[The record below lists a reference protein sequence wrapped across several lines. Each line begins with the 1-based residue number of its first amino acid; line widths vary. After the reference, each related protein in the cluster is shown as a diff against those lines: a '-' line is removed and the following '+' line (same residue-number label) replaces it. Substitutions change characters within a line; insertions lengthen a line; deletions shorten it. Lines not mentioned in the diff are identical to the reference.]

1 MANSKIV
8 KASEKIAKGVTKGY
22 SKIEKGVVDG
32 YSKIE
37 QAVVGGYT
45 KVEDKFVEQYL
56 TKAGETVSEAKERL
70 KKEQE
75 QNAVK
80 PK

>member
-1 MANSKIV
+1 MAKSKIV
-8 KASEKIAKGVTKGY
+8 KINEKITKTVT
-22 SKIEKGVVDG
+22 DG

-37 QAVVGGYT
+37 QAVVGSYT

-56 TKAGETVSEAKERL
+56 TKEGETIAEAKERL

-75 QNAVK
+75 QLKQLNDK
-80 PK
+80 IL